1 MGREIRIEFVNEDG
15 AWEPLV
21 EANFE
26 YLSLHKERTLDGK
39 SRVGFA
45 TTFKAISADSG
56 EVLEMWQTAR

>member
-1 MGREIRIEFVNEDG
+1 MGREMRIDFVNEDG

-39 SRVGFA
+39 SRVGFP
-45 TTFKAISADSG
+45 TTFKAIAADSG
-56 EVLEMWQTAR
+56 EVLDIWHNY